1 MDHKKAYEVFTDL
14 AQIMS
19 ASRNLDYIYTAVTG
33 LIISSMNFHTCAII
47 MKNEHEKFSVTAVSG
62 LDRAETIELLYK
74 RCSDNCASLINGIL
88 EDKKTVVLDTAPEC
102 LPASKGNSKTILS
115 PIFCKGK
122 GIGVLIAETDS
133 FSELSL
139 QLIDSISRYASIGIE
154 NHILYRE
161 SMEEHM
167 ELAHKIETLQLMYEI
182 GKEVISN
189 LKTEEIIETVVQM
202 IRRII
207 PCDGATVALFEPDRN
222 VLYIETSWGTGM
234 DKGATFDK
242 KHLPFFSL
250 METGKSFYE
259 PDITREFSEYPKLAE
274 WASDKNVFSYFCV
287 PLSVKGSFL
296 GILILS
302 SVRPAWFTD
311 IHLTTAEKIA
321 TQVGIALENARLM
334 EDIEEIF
341 IGTVTSLVATIDA
354 KSQWTK
360 GHSMRVAKYTIE
372 LGEKIGLK
380 KDALERLQLAAILHD
395 IGKIGTYE
403 AILDKPG
410 KLTAEEADM
419 IRKHPSLGADI
430 LMPLKAFR
438 TIIPVMK
445 HHHERY
451 DGTGYPDGLAG
462 DDIPIEARMLALS
475 DVYDAMRSDRPYR
488 RGLSLEEAVRELEA
502 GAATQFDPALVPLFI
517 EVIRRESM
525 QPV

>member
-19 ASRNLDYIYTAVTG
+19 ASKSIDYIYTAVTA
-33 LIISSMNFHTCAII
+33 LITSSLNFKTCTII
-47 MKNEHEKFSVTAVSG
+47 MKNEHDEFSVAAVSG
-62 LDRAETIELLYK
+62 LDRAKTIEVLYK
-74 RCSDNCASLINGIL
+74 SCSDNCASFITGIL
-88 EDKKTVVLDTAPEC
+88 ENKATVAVDELPEGIDTASRNSKAIVSPIIC
-102 LPASKGNSKTILS
+102 KGN
-115 PIFCKGK
+115 
-122 GIGVLIAETDS
+122 GVGLLIAEADS
-133 FSELSL
+133 FDELSI
-139 QLIDSISRYASIGIE
+139 QAIHSISGYASLGIE
-154 NHILYRE
+154 NQILYRK

-167 ELAHKIETLQLMYEI
+167 ELVHEIETLQLMYEI

-207 PCDGATVALFEPDRN
+207 PCDGAAVALFDPERN

-234 DKGATFDK
+234 DKGTTFDK
-242 KHLPFFSL
+242 SHLPFFSL

-259 PDITREFSEYPKLAE
+259 HDITREFRTYPKLAE
-274 WASDKNVFSYFCV
+274 WAGDKNVFSYFCV

-302 SVRPAWFTD
+302 SVRPAWFTN
-311 IHLTTAEKIA
+311 IHLKTTEKIA
-321 TQVGIALENARLM
+321 TQVGIALDNARLM
-334 EDIEEIF
+334 ENIEEIF

-360 GHSMRVAKYTIE
+360 GHSLRVANYTVK
-372 LGEKIGLK
+372 LGESLGLK
-380 KDALERLQLAAILHD
+380 KEALERLQLAAILHD

-403 AILDKPG
+403 VILDKPG
-410 KLTAEEADM
+410 KLTPEELDM
-419 IRKHPSLGADI
+419 IRKHASVGADI

-438 TIIPVMK
+438 AIIPIMK

-451 DGTGYPDGLAG
+451 DGAGYPDGLAG
-462 DDIPIEARMLALS
+462 EDIPIEARMLALS

-488 RGLSLEEAVRELEA
+488 HGLSLEEAIRELEA
-502 GAATQFDPALVPLFI
+502 GAGTQFDPTLVPLFI
-517 EVIRRESM
+517 EVITRESR

>member
-19 ASRNLDYIYTAVTG
+19 ASRSIDYIYTAVTG
-33 LIISSMNFHTCAII
+33 LITSTMNFQTCSII
-47 MKNEHEKFSVTAVSG
+47 MKNEREEFSVAAVSG
-62 LDRAETIELLYK
+62 MDRTKTIELLYR
-74 RCSDNCASLINGIL
+74 RCTDNCASLITGVL
-88 EDKKTVVLDTAPEC
+88 ENKTTVAVDAPTEC
-102 LPASKGNSKTILS
+102 LPESKNNSKIILS
-115 PIFCKGK
+115 PIFFKGK
-122 GIGVLIAETDS
+122 GIGALIAETDS
-133 FSELSL
+133 YSELSL
-139 QLIDSISRYASIGIE
+139 QLIDCISKYASIGIE
-154 NHILYRE
+154 NHLLYRE

-167 ELAHKIETLQLMYEI
+167 ELAHEIETLQLMYEI

-189 LKTEEIIETVVQM
+189 LKTEDIIETVVQM

-207 PCDGATVALFEPDRN
+207 PCDGATVALFDPGRSA
-222 VLYIETSWGTGM
+222 LYVETSWGTGM
-234 DKGATFDK
+234 DKGTALEK

-250 METGKSFYE
+250 METGKSFYQQ
-259 PDITREFSEYPKLAE
+259 DITHEFSKYPRLAE

-302 SVRPAWFTD
+302 SVRPAWFTN
-311 IHLTTAEKIA
+311 IHLTTTEKIA

-360 GHSMRVAKYTIE
+360 GHSLRVANYTVN
-372 LGEKIGLK
+372 LGEKLGLK
-380 KDALERLQLAAILHD
+380 KDALDKLQLAAILHD

-410 KLTAEEADM
+410 NLTPEELDM
-419 IRKHPSLGADI
+419 IHKHPSLGADI

-438 TIIPVMK
+438 SIIPIMK

-451 DGTGYPDGLAG
+451 DGAGYPDGLAG
-462 DDIPIEARMLALS
+462 DDIPIEARMLAVS

-488 RGLSLEEAVRELEA
+488 HGLSLEEAIRELEA
-502 GAATQFDPALVPLFI
+502 GAGTQFDPVLVPLFI
-517 EVIRRESM
+517 ELISRESM
-525 QPV
+525 QSV